1 MLLTEDSDLVGSLS
15 VENVIIVT
23 QSFLLVLTRL
33 IDEEKNREDE
43 DTGGCSQVDTVGS
56 LVEGSVAIRSK
67 RRQHGSLQTQ
77 IQ

>member
-1 MLLTEDSDLVGSLS
+1 MLLTEDGDLVGSLS

-33 IDEEKNREDE
+33 IDEEEDREDK

-67 RRQHGSLQTQ
+67 RRQHGNSKTQ
-77 IQ
+77 MQ